1 MRLALIAC
9 LLLCSPFASAQDDEG
24 FGDGGDLPPT
34 LEPVTDVYLFDS
46 YGGRIETRLDA
57 DLDGDGLVDC
67 AAVIRDDDAETRKL
81 VVLIGFRGDFDQGHA
96 QAGEMAMDPYPL
108 GAASLSVK
116 KGVLIVEDL
125 TGGTSAISST
135 WRFRYDRD
143 AQRMRLIGDDVSY
156 YSRTNVHDAVEV
168 STNRL
173 TGQRTR
179 QVLALNVDP
188 APDDDAAYLPQP
200 ETRET
205 VDRDPIWMEDA
216 PSPEDTLAL
225 GGE

>member
-1 MRLALIAC
+1 M
-9 LLLCSPFASAQDDEG
+9 
-24 FGDGGDLPPT
+24 
-34 LEPVTDVYLFDS
+34 
-46 YGGRIETRLDA
+46 
-57 DLDGDGLVDC
+57 
-67 AAVIRDDDAETRKL
+67 
-81 VVLIGFRGDFDQGHA
+81 
-96 QAGEMAMDPYPL
+96 
-108 GAASLSVK
+108 
-116 KGVLIVEDL
+116 LIVEDL

-188 APDDDAAYLPQP
+188 APDDDAAYLQQP
-200 ETRET
+200 ATRET
-205 VDRDPIWMEDA
+205 VDRAPVWMEDA